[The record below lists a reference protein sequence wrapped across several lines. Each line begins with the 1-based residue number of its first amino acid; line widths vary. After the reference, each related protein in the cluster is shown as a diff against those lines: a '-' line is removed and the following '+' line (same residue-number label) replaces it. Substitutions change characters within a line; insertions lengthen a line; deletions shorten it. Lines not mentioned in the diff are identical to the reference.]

1 MEPPM
6 SGLMEPVGTCNSP
19 DQTPAHHWRR
29 KRASGDVIIVRYAD
43 DFVIGFQHRH
53 EAEQFLV
60 DLKSRL
66 KQFGLALHPE
76 KTRLIE
82 FGRFAGDTRR
92 QRGEGK

>member
-1 MEPPM
+1 M